1 MAGNKVIKSVSFN
14 LTVLDDV
21 AMMKHFKRRN
31 FSGYVKK
38 LIMDDMK
45 EKGFEPTT
53 LEVIDEQKPVI
64 PTAREQIE
72 QMKQKRSEVK
82 NTTTPKLNLP
92 KLSR

>member
-21 AMMKHFKRRN
+21 AMMKHFKRKN

-45 EKGFEPTT
+45 EKGFEPTV
-53 LEVIDEQKPVI
+53 EAEPEKVVI
-64 PTAREQIE
+64 PTAREQINVMRE
-72 QMKQKRSEVK
+72 QRKATNKPPLLITR
-82 NTTTPKLNLP
+82 PKHP
-92 KLSR
+92 